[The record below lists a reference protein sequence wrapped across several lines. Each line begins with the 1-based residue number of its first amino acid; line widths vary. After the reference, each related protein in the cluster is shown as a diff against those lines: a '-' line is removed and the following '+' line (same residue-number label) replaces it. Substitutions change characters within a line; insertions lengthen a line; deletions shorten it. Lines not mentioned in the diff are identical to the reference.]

1 MSRGDLFWLVF
12 VPEINRY
19 TRARNLGEVEPM
31 ARDLIAVMRDV
42 AADSFTLEVSVELPT
57 AREPRRSIDV
67 SISAQL
73 VSSWPSNTWYLPPP
87 WQQSGSAQLSVK
99 PHTGRWVRPLPAVV
113 VNQF

>member
-1 MSRGDLFWLVF
+1 MF
-12 VPEINRY
+12 VPEINHY
-19 TRARNLGEVEPM
+19 TQ

-57 AREPRRSIDV
+57 AGTPARRSIDV
-67 SISAQL
+67 SISAHL
-73 VSSWPSNTWYLPPP
+73 VSSCPSNTWYLPPP